1 MMNSTSHSGRGPS
14 DSEPSDK
21 GGGAGAAASHE
32 SSVWFDSECSAGV
45 RYRIARVSV
54 GRRIALG
61 RKIREIGRKLEF
73 LQAGDDA
80 REKLEAMVLAGEID
94 RAYLEW
100 GLEAV
105 EGLTIDGEEATP
117 ETLIERG
124 PMGLAGE
131 ILGRIKSECGLS
143 EAEVKN

>member
-1 MMNSTSHSGRGPS
+1 MNSTLHSDRGI
-14 DSEPSDK
+14 
-21 GGGAGAAASHE
+21 GADGQTSHE
-32 SSVWFDSECSAGV
+32 SSVWFDSACAVRV
-45 RYRIARVSV
+45 RYKIARVSV

-73 LQAGDDA
+73 LNAGDDT

-105 EGLTIDGEEATP
+105 EGLAIDGETATP
-117 ETLIERG
+117 EMLIDRG
-124 PMGLAGE
+124 PMALAAE

-143 EAEVKN
+143 ENEVKN